1 MERMPIV
8 SEKPQNTEQGVAIKL
23 VESPLT
29 IRNMLP
35 AYYYQ
40 FQAGDIPEEAKKMY
54 ENLVDFLVTNE
65 ELAVNEPVISREDY
79 IKGFQKA
86 LAMTRLWIDSIYLQ
100 KPEK

>member
-1 MERMPIV
+1 MERTPIV
-8 SEKPQNTEQGVAIKL
+8 YKEPQIEQGVAIKL
-23 VESPLT
+23 VENPLT

-35 AYYYQ
+35 TYYYQ
-40 FQAGDIPEEAKKMY
+40 FQEAEIPEEAKNMY
-54 ENLVDFLVTNE
+54 ESLVDFLVTNE

-79 IKGFQKA
+79 VKGYQKA